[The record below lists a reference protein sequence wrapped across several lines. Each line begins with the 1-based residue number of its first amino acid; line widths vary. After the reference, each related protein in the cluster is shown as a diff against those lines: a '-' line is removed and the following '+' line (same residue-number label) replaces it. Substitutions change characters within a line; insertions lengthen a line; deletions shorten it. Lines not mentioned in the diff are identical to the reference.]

1 MTGFFGSGHCAGM
14 CGALVAGFFMKT
26 EKKSVWPYIAY
37 HFARI
42 GMYTLVGITAAFIG
56 VSLVSTGILGQ
67 IQGILQI
74 AIGFFVIVLALGI
87 IGISPWQ
94 FSMKYMPTK
103 VLNKVFMAAARRG
116 SVLGA
121 SMGGM
126 LNGLMPCPLTFAMAV
141 NATTAP
147 SPIEGGL
154 MMLALGVGTLP
165 TMFLVTFAFGKL
177 GTKARGLMLKVAAV
191 LMLVMGANTMYS
203 GVKFLASDDGFKSMM
218 HHMQSMEMMGGMDHS
233 KNNDM
238 EKQMDHSQMG
248 HSMPMHETDSES
260 EQESMPMDHVMPVSA
275 PAPEEEAMPMDHS
288 QMQKESEVMDHSMHE
303 MP

>member
-1 MTGFFGSGHCAGM
+1 MVDFFAHLDYRVYTLALMTGFFGSGHCAGM

-42 GMYTLVGITAAFIG
+42 SMYFIVGIVAAFLG
-56 VSLVSTGILGQ
+56 VALVSTGVLGH
-67 IQGILQI
+67 IQGILQVV
-74 AIGFFVIVLALGI
+74 IGFFVIILALGI
-87 IGISPWQ
+87 VGLSPWQ

-103 VLNKVFMAAARRG
+103 VLNKIFMAAARRG

-147 SPIEGGL
+147 SLVEGGL

-165 TMFLVTFAFGKL
+165 TMLVVTFAFGKL
-177 GTKARGLMLKVAAV
+177 GTAARGLMLKVAAV
-191 LMLVMGANTMYS
+191 LMIVMGANTMYN
-203 GVKFLASDDGFKSMM
+203 GLRFLTSDNGFKEMM
-218 HHMQSMEMMGGMDHS
+218 HHMQTMELMGMGQEKEPKIMGVDHFLH
-233 KNNDM
+233 N
-238 EKQMDHSQMG
+238 
-248 HSMPMHETDSES
+248 MP
-260 EQESMPMDHVMPVSA
+260 
-275 PAPEEEAMPMDHS
+275 
-288 QMQKESEVMDHSMHE
+288 
-303 MP
+303 

>member
-1 MTGFFGSGHCAGM
+1 MTDFFANLDYTVYTVALLTGFFGSGHCAGM

-42 GMYTLVGITAAFIG
+42 TMYFIVGISAAFLG
-56 VSLVSTGILGQ
+56 VALVATGLLGH

-74 AIGFFVIVLALGI
+74 VIGFFVIILALGI
-87 IGISPWQ
+87 VGLSPWQ

-103 VLNKVFMAAARRG
+103 VLNKIFMSAARRG

-147 SPIEGGL
+147 SLVEGGL

-165 TMFLVTFAFGKL
+165 TMLVVTFAFGKL
-177 GTKARGLMLKVAAV
+177 GTAARGLMLKVAAV
-191 LMLVMGANTMYS
+191 LMIVMGANTMYN
-203 GVKFLASDDGFKSMM
+203 GLRFLAADNGFKEMK
-218 HHMQSMEMMGGMDHS
+218 HHMQSMELMSIGKQEEPETGMD
-233 KNNDM
+233 
-238 EKQMDHSQMG
+238 
-248 HSMPMHETDSES
+248 
-260 EQESMPMDHVMPVSA
+260 
-275 PAPEEEAMPMDHS
+275 
-288 QMQKESEVMDHSMHE
+288 MDHSMHN
-303 MP
+303 MR

>member
-1 MTGFFGSGHCAGM
+1 VVDFLANLDYAVYTIALLTGFFGSGHCAGM

-42 GMYTLVGITAAFIG
+42 TMYFIVGFTAAILG
-56 VSLVSTGILGQ
+56 VALVSTGLLGH
-67 IQGILQI
+67 IQGILQVV
-74 AIGFFVIVLALGI
+74 IGFFVIVLALGI
-87 IGISPWQ
+87 IGLSPWQ

-103 VLNKVFMAAARRG
+103 VLNKIFMSAARRG

-147 SPIEGGL
+147 SPVEGGL
-154 MMLALGVGTLP
+154 MMLALGIGTLP
-165 TMFLVTFAFGKL
+165 TMFVVTFAFGKL

-191 LMLVMGANTMYS
+191 LMIVMGANTMYN
-203 GVKFLASDDGFKSMM
+203 GLRFLASDTGFKEMM
-218 HHMQSMEMMGGMDHS
+218 HHMQSMEIMEME
-233 KNNDM
+233 ND
-238 EKQMDHSQMG
+238 K
-248 HSMPMHETDSES
+248 
-260 EQESMPMDHVMPVSA
+260 
-275 PAPEEEAMPMDHS
+275 
-288 QMQKESEVMDHSMHE
+288 KESNMEMDHSMHN

>member
-1 MTGFFGSGHCAGM
+1 MDFLANLDYTVYTLAIMTGFFGSGHCAGM

-26 EKKSVWPYIAY
+26 EKKSAWPYIAY

-42 GMYTLVGITAAFIG
+42 TMYFIVGVAAAFIG
-56 VSLVSTGILGQ
+56 VALVSTGFLGH
-67 IQGILQI
+67 IQGILQVT
-74 AIGFFVIVLALGI
+74 IGFFVIVLALGI
-87 IGISPWQ
+87 IGLSPWQ

-103 VLNKVFMAAARRG
+103 VLNKIFMSAAKRG
-116 SVLGA
+116 SVIGA

-165 TMFLVTFAFGKL
+165 TMFIVTFAFGKL
-177 GTKARGLMLKVAAV
+177 GTKARGLMLKVAAL
-191 LMLVMGANTMYS
+191 LMIVMGSNTMYN
-203 GVKFLASDDGFKSMM
+203 GVRFLVSDTGFKEMM
-218 HHMQSMEMMGGMDHS
+218 HHMQSMEMMGMG
-233 KNNDM
+233 NDK
-238 EKQMDHSQMG
+238 E
-248 HSMPMHETDSES
+248 ES
-260 EQESMPMDHVMPVSA
+260 N
-275 PAPEEEAMPMDHS
+275 MPMDHS
-288 QMQKESEVMDHSMHE
+288 MHN

>member
-1 MTGFFGSGHCAGM
+1 MVDFLANLDYTVYTLAVMTGFFGSGHCAGM

-42 GMYTLVGITAAFIG
+42 TMYFIVGVTAALIG
-56 VSLVSTGILGQ
+56 VALVSTGLLGH
-67 IQGILQI
+67 IQGILQVT
-74 AIGFFVIVLALGI
+74 IGFFVIVLALGI
-87 IGISPWQ
+87 IGLSPWQ

-103 VLNKVFMAAARRG
+103 VLNKIFMAAAKRG
-116 SVLGA
+116 SVIGA

-147 SPIEGGL
+147 SPVEGGL
-154 MMLALGVGTLP
+154 MMLALGIGTLP

-177 GTKARGLMLKVAAV
+177 GTKARGLMLKVAAL
-191 LMLVMGANTMYS
+191 LMIVMGSNTMYN
-203 GVKFLASDDGFKSMM
+203 GVRFLASDTGFKEMM
-218 HHMQSMEMMGGMDHS
+218 HHMQSMEMMGMGSDKEES
-233 KNNDM
+233 NM
-238 EKQMDHSQMG
+238 E
-248 HSMPMHETDSES
+248 
-260 EQESMPMDHVMPVSA
+260 
-275 PAPEEEAMPMDHS
+275 
-288 QMQKESEVMDHSMHE
+288 MDHSMHN

>member
-1 MTGFFGSGHCAGM
+1 VVDFLANLDYTVYTIAILTGFFGSGHCAGM

-42 GMYTLVGITAAFIG
+42 TMYFIVGVTAALLG
-56 VSLVSTGILGQ
+56 VALVSTGLLGH
-67 IQGILQI
+67 IQGILQVV
-74 AIGFFVIVLALGI
+74 IGFFVIVLALGI
-87 IGISPWQ
+87 IGLSPWQ

-103 VLNKVFMAAARRG
+103 VLNKIFMSAAKRG

-147 SPIEGGL
+147 TPVEGGL
-154 MMLALGVGTLP
+154 MMLALGIGTLP
-165 TMFLVTFAFGKL
+165 TMFVVTFAFGKL
-177 GTKARGLMLKVAAV
+177 GAKARGLMLKVAAV
-191 LMLVMGANTMYS
+191 LMIVMGANTMYN
-203 GVKFLASDDGFKSMM
+203 GIRFLASDTGFKEMM
-218 HHMQSMEMMGGMDHS
+218 HHMQSMEIMEIEND
-233 KNNDM
+233 KKENNM
-238 EKQMDHSQMG
+238 E
-248 HSMPMHETDSES
+248 
-260 EQESMPMDHVMPVSA
+260 
-275 PAPEEEAMPMDHS
+275 
-288 QMQKESEVMDHSMHE
+288 MDHSMHN

>member
-1 MTGFFGSGHCAGM
+1 MTDFFANLDYTVYTVALLTGFFGSGHCAGM

-26 EKKSVWPYIAY
+26 EKKSAWPYIAY

-42 GMYTLVGITAAFIG
+42 TMYFIVGISAAFIG
-56 VSLVSTGILGQ
+56 VALVATGLLGH

-74 AIGFFVIVLALGI
+74 VIGFFVIILALGI
-87 IGISPWQ
+87 IGLSPWQ

-103 VLNKVFMAAARRG
+103 VLNKIFMSAARRG

-147 SPIEGGL
+147 SLVEGGL

-165 TMFLVTFAFGKL
+165 TMLVVTFAFGKL
-177 GTKARGLMLKVAAV
+177 GTAARGLMLKVAAV
-191 LMLVMGANTMYS
+191 LMIVMGANTMYN
-203 GVKFLASDDGFKSMM
+203 GLRFLAADNGFKEMK
-218 HHMQSMEMMGGMDHS
+218 HRMQSMELMSIGKQEEPETGM
-233 KNNDM
+233 
-238 EKQMDHSQMG
+238 E
-248 HSMPMHETDSES
+248 
-260 EQESMPMDHVMPVSA
+260 
-275 PAPEEEAMPMDHS
+275 
-288 QMQKESEVMDHSMHE
+288 MDHSMHN
-303 MP
+303 MR

>member
-1 MTGFFGSGHCAGM
+1 MLEFFASLDYKVYTLALMTGFFGSGHCAGM

-42 GMYTLVGITAAFIG
+42 SMYTIVGISAAFIG
-56 VSLVSTGILGQ
+56 VALVSTGLLGH
-67 IQGILQI
+67 IQGLLQV
-74 AIGFFVIVLALGI
+74 AIGFFVIILALGI
-87 IGISPWQ
+87 VGLSPWQ
-94 FSMKYMPTK
+94 FSIKYMPTK
-103 VLNKVFMAAARRG
+103 VLNKIFMSAARRG

-141 NATTAP
+141 NATSAP

-165 TMFLVTFAFGKL
+165 TMFVVTFAFGKL

-191 LMLVMGANTMYS
+191 LMIVMGANTMYN
-203 GVKFLASDDGFKSMM
+203 GIRFLASDSGFQDMM
-218 HHMQSMEMMGGMDHS
+218 HHMQSMELMSMDTEEKNTGMEMDHS
-233 KNNDM
+233 T
-238 EKQMDHSQMG
+238 
-248 HSMPMHETDSES
+248 HSMP
-260 EQESMPMDHVMPVSA
+260 
-275 PAPEEEAMPMDHS
+275 
-288 QMQKESEVMDHSMHE
+288 
-303 MP
+303 

>member
-1 MTGFFGSGHCAGM
+1 MVDFLANLDYTIYTVALLTGFFGSGHCAGM

-42 GMYTLVGITAAFIG
+42 TMYTLVGITAALIG
-56 VSLVSTGILGQ
+56 VALVSTGILGQ
-67 IQGILQI
+67 IQGFLQV
-74 AIGFFVIVLALGI
+74 AIGFFVIILALGI
-87 IGISPWQ
+87 LGLSPWQ

-103 VLNKVFMAAARRG
+103 VLNKIFMSAAKRG

-165 TMFLVTFAFGKL
+165 TMFVVTFAFGKL
-177 GTKARGLMLKVAAV
+177 GTKARGLMLKVAAI
-191 LMLVMGANTMYS
+191 LMIAMGANTMYN
-203 GVKFLASDDGFKSMM
+203 GIRFLASDTGFKEMM
-218 HHMQSMEMMGGMDHS
+218 HHMQSMEIMGNENPQ
-233 KNNDM
+233 KNNM
-238 EKQMDHSQMG
+238 E
-248 HSMPMHETDSES
+248 
-260 EQESMPMDHVMPVSA
+260 
-275 PAPEEEAMPMDHS
+275 
-288 QMQKESEVMDHSMHE
+288 MDHSMHN

>member
-1 MTGFFGSGHCAGM
+1 MVDFLANLDYTVYIVALLTGFFGSGHCAGM

-42 GMYTLVGITAAFIG
+42 TMYTIVGITAALLG
-56 VSLVSTGILGQ
+56 VALVSTGLLGQ
-67 IQGILQI
+67 IQGFLQI

-87 IGISPWQ
+87 MGLSPWQ

-103 VLNKVFMAAARRG
+103 VLNKIFMSAARRG

-165 TMFLVTFAFGKL
+165 TMFVVTFAFGKL

-191 LMLVMGANTMYS
+191 LMIVMGANTMYN
-203 GVKFLASDDGFKSMM
+203 GIRFLASDSGFKSMM
-218 HHMQSMEMMGGMDHS
+218 HHMQSMEIMGMENEE
-233 KNNDM
+233 NNAI
-238 EKQMDHSQMG
+238 E
-248 HSMPMHETDSES
+248 
-260 EQESMPMDHVMPVSA
+260 
-275 PAPEEEAMPMDHS
+275 
-288 QMQKESEVMDHSMHE
+288 MDHSMHN

>member
-1 MTGFFGSGHCAGM
+1 MSEIFSNLDYTVYTLALMTGFFGSGHCAGM

-42 GMYTLVGITAAFIG
+42 TMYFIVGISAAFLG
-56 VSLVSTGILGQ
+56 VALVSTGILGH
-67 IQGILQI
+67 IQGFLQV
-74 AIGFFVIVLALGI
+74 AIGFFVIILALGI
-87 IGISPWQ
+87 VGLSPWQ

-103 VLNKVFMAAARRG
+103 VLNKIFMSAARRG

-141 NATTAP
+141 NATSAP
-147 SPIEGGL
+147 SLIEGGL

-165 TMFLVTFAFGKL
+165 TMFVVTFAFGKL
-177 GTKARGLMLKVAAV
+177 GTAARGMMLKVAAV
-191 LMLVMGANTMYS
+191 LMIVMGANTMYN
-203 GVKFLASDDGFKSMM
+203 GLRFLASDNGFKEMM
-218 HHMQSMEMMGGMDHS
+218 HHMQSMEIMSIERKPAQETGM
-233 KNNDM
+233 
-238 EKQMDHSQMG
+238 Q
-248 HSMPMHETDSES
+248 
-260 EQESMPMDHVMPVSA
+260 
-275 PAPEEEAMPMDHS
+275 
-288 QMQKESEVMDHSMHE
+288 MDHSMHN

>member
-1 MTGFFGSGHCAGM
+1 MTDFFANLDYTVYTVALLTGFFGSGHCAGM

-26 EKKSVWPYIAY
+26 EKKSAWPYIAY

-42 GMYTLVGITAAFIG
+42 TMYFIVGISAAFIG
-56 VSLVSTGILGQ
+56 VALVATGLLGH

-74 AIGFFVIVLALGI
+74 VIGFFVIILALGI
-87 IGISPWQ
+87 IGLSPWQ

-103 VLNKVFMAAARRG
+103 VLNKIFMSAARRG

-147 SPIEGGL
+147 SLVEGGL

-165 TMFLVTFAFGKL
+165 TMLVVTFAFGKL
-177 GTKARGLMLKVAAV
+177 GTAARGLMLKVAAV
-191 LMLVMGANTMYS
+191 LMIVMGANTMYN
-203 GVKFLASDDGFKSMM
+203 GLRFLAADNGFKEMK
-218 HHMQSMEMMGGMDHS
+218 HRMQSMELMSIGKQEEPETGM
-233 KNNDM
+233 
-238 EKQMDHSQMG
+238 E
-248 HSMPMHETDSES
+248 
-260 EQESMPMDHVMPVSA
+260 
-275 PAPEEEAMPMDHS
+275 
-288 QMQKESEVMDHSMHE
+288 MDHSMHK
-303 MP
+303 MR

>member
-1 MTGFFGSGHCAGM
+1 MVDFLANLDYTVYTLALMTGFFGSGHCAGM

-42 GMYTLVGITAAFIG
+42 TMYFIVGITAAFLG
-56 VSLVSTGILGQ
+56 VALVSTGLLGH
-67 IQGILQI
+67 IQGFLQV
-74 AIGFFVIVLALGI
+74 AIGFFVIILALGI
-87 IGISPWQ
+87 VGLSPWQ

-103 VLNKVFMAAARRG
+103 VLNKVFMSAARRG

-147 SPIEGGL
+147 SLIEGGL

-165 TMFLVTFAFGKL
+165 TMFVVTFAFGKL
-177 GTKARGLMLKVAAV
+177 GTAARGLMLKVAAV
-191 LMLVMGANTMYS
+191 LMIVMGANTMYN
-203 GVKFLASDDGFKSMM
+203 GIRFLAADTGFKEMM
-218 HHMQSMEMMGGMDHS
+218 HHMQSMELM
-233 KNNDM
+233 
-238 EKQMDHSQMG
+238 
-248 HSMPMHETDSES
+248 SM
-260 EQESMPMDHVMPVSA
+260 EQEK
-275 PAPEEEAMPMDHS
+275 EENNME
-288 QMQKESEVMDHSMHE
+288 MDHSMHN
-303 MP
+303 MR

>member
-1 MTGFFGSGHCAGM
+1 VTDFFANLDYTVYTVALLTGFFGSGHCAGM

-26 EKKSVWPYIAY
+26 EKKSAWPYIAY

-42 GMYTLVGITAAFIG
+42 TMYFIVGISAAFIG
-56 VSLVSTGILGQ
+56 VALVATGLLGH

-74 AIGFFVIVLALGI
+74 VIGFFVIILALGI
-87 IGISPWQ
+87 IGLSPWQ

-103 VLNKVFMAAARRG
+103 VLNKIFMSAARRG

-147 SPIEGGL
+147 SLVEGGL

-165 TMFLVTFAFGKL
+165 TMLVVTFAFGKL
-177 GTKARGLMLKVAAV
+177 GTAARGLMLKVAAV
-191 LMLVMGANTMYS
+191 LMIVMGANTMYN
-203 GVKFLASDDGFKSMM
+203 GLRFLAADNGFKEMK
-218 HHMQSMEMMGGMDHS
+218 HRMQSMELMSIGKQEEPETGM
-233 KNNDM
+233 
-238 EKQMDHSQMG
+238 E
-248 HSMPMHETDSES
+248 
-260 EQESMPMDHVMPVSA
+260 
-275 PAPEEEAMPMDHS
+275 
-288 QMQKESEVMDHSMHE
+288 MDHSMHN
-303 MP
+303 MR

>member
-1 MTGFFGSGHCAGM
+1 MTDFLANLDYTVYTVALLTGFFGSGHCAGM

-42 GMYTLVGITAAFIG
+42 TMYFIVGISAAFLG
-56 VSLVSTGILGQ
+56 VALVATGLLGH

-74 AIGFFVIVLALGI
+74 VIGFFVIILALGI
-87 IGISPWQ
+87 VGLSPWQ

-103 VLNKVFMAAARRG
+103 VLNKIFMSAARRG

-147 SPIEGGL
+147 SLVEGGL

-165 TMFLVTFAFGKL
+165 TMLVVTFAFGKL
-177 GTKARGLMLKVAAV
+177 GTAARGLMLKVAAV
-191 LMLVMGANTMYS
+191 LMIVMGANTMYN
-203 GVKFLASDDGFKSMM
+203 GLRFLAADNGFKEMK
-218 HHMQSMEMMGGMDHS
+218 HHMQSMELMSIGKQEEPETGMD
-233 KNNDM
+233 
-238 EKQMDHSQMG
+238 MD
-248 HSMPMHETDSES
+248 
-260 EQESMPMDHVMPVSA
+260 
-275 PAPEEEAMPMDHS
+275 
-288 QMQKESEVMDHSMHE
+288 MDHSMHN
-303 MP
+303 MR

>member
-1 MTGFFGSGHCAGM
+1 VIDFLANLDYTVYTLALMTGFFGSGHCAGM

-42 GMYTLVGITAAFIG
+42 TMYTIVGIGAALLG
-56 VSLVSTGILGQ
+56 VALVSTGVLGH
-67 IQGILQI
+67 IQGILQVT
-74 AIGFFVIVLALGI
+74 IGFFVIILALGI
-87 IGISPWQ
+87 IGLSPWQ

-103 VLNKVFMAAARRG
+103 VLNKIFMSAARRG

-154 MMLALGVGTLP
+154 MMLALGIGTLP
-165 TMFLVTFAFGKL
+165 TMLVVTFAFGKL
-177 GTKARGLMLKVAAV
+177 GTKARGIMLKVAAA
-191 LMLVMGANTMYS
+191 LMIVMGANTMYN
-203 GVKFLASDDGFKSMM
+203 GVRFLASDTGFKEMM
-218 HHMQSMEMMGGMDHS
+218 HHMQSMEIMG
-233 KNNDM
+233 M
-238 EKQMDHSQMG
+238 ERE
-248 HSMPMHETDSES
+248 PDSNTE
-260 EQESMPMDHVMPVSA
+260 
-275 PAPEEEAMPMDHS
+275 
-288 QMQKESEVMDHSMHE
+288 MDHSMHN